1 MASTSYMFSFTN
13 DLTIDNVSHDA
24 KHKKLKG
31 NFNLNLC
38 PHSCESTCLVWVT
51 LRFRF
56 LAFRNLCLFHHCL
69 ASLEA

>member
-38 PHSCESTCLVWVT
+38 PHSCESTCLV
-51 LRFRF
+51 
-56 LAFRNLCLFHHCL
+56 
-69 ASLEA
+69 